1 MNTLLKKI
9 IFIYLSSLLIFIQ
22 NAAATELQPGSIAP
36 SFELKDQNFKTHT
49 LEDYQTKWL
58 VLYFY
63 PKDDTPG
70 CTTEACQFRDDIFK
84 LKALNAKVL
93 GVSVDDSKSHEE
105 FAKKYSLP
113 FPLLADT
120 NTETSKAYGA
130 LSSYGTTK
138 RSKRHTFIIGKDSRI
153 KKIYRDVSPKHHSQ
167 QVIDDLKNLIANEK

>member
-1 MNTLLKKI
+1 MNALIKNISLV
-9 IFIYLSSLLIFIQ
+9 YLSCLLLFAQ
-22 NAAATELQPGSIAP
+22 SVTANDLRPGSIAP
-36 SFELKDQNFKTHT
+36 AFQLKDQNYKTHT
-49 LEDYQTKWL
+49 LDDYQSQWL

-84 LKALNAKVL
+84 LKALNANVL

-105 FAKKYSLP
+105 FAKKYNLP

-120 NTETSKAYGA
+120 DTETSKAYGA

-138 RSKRHTFIIGKDSRI
+138 RSKRHTFIIGRNSII
-153 KKIYRDVSPKHHSQ
+153 KKIYRNVSPKSHSQ
-167 QVIDDLKNLIANEK
+167 QVIDDLKTLIANEK